1 MQRWY
6 AGYKSADE
14 ELSKSVKIIGCNV
27 KKYAEYN
34 IIGDIGKI
42 ENYRSSTGSP
52 CEVKAFAIR
61 ISGKVNPGSEKGLFW
76 LSPESLELFDEKEHK
91 IMKNNF
97 TVEKDAKVVLL
108 ANPVNCDDTS
118 LGVYHGDINIGDI
131 VVCNY
136 GYSNGALSV
145 RQVVAVD
152 YAQQRVDCEIMGICD
167 VTAYLERKAKAARR
181 AELKDQMIAQA
192 KKFQEEE
199 YWRLLSES
207 DPAMKALYEE
217 FKKLED

>member
-1 MQRWY
+1 MQKWY

-14 ELSKSVKIIGCNV
+14 ELFKSVKIIGCNV

-76 LSPESLELFDEKEHK
+76 LSPESLELFDEKENV
-91 IMKNNF
+91 MKNNF
-97 TVEKDAKVVLL
+97 VVGKDAKVVLL
-108 ANPVNCDDTS
+108 ANPANCDDTS
-118 LGVYHGDINIGDI
+118 LGVYHGDINMGDI